1 MAITIQ
7 WATKII
13 NVPKNYLTS
22 LGGNLYEM
30 NIDDF
35 RKTLKNLEDDE
46 DGMPFLRTHN
56 HNTQV
61 TVSGIT
67 LARVIEIINGY
78 TITFEDGQYAVNIVG
93 ANSNIPDVTNIN
105 QVSIRAFNSAGMVS
119 VSELASDMAQVKTT
133 TKQIKSITSA
143 NL

>member
-7 WATKII
+7 WSTKII
-13 NVPKNYLTS
+13 NVPQSYLTPVS
-22 LGGNLYEM
+22 GSVYQL

-46 DGMPFLRTHN
+46 EGMPFLRTHN

-61 TVSGIT
+61 TISGIT

-78 TITFEDGQYAVNIVG
+78 TITFENGQYAVNLVG
-93 ANSNIPDVTNIN
+93 ANSNIPDVVNLN

-143 NL
+143 GL